1 MIQIPFPW
9 RHMMKE
15 ETRPTRSSIFLIGS
29 AGFSYDGCLLS
40 LVQTNYVLI
49 IGVKADAER
58 VAIQFG
64 QPHGNDGS
72 LSAAPE
78 ASTWRRDRCDDNLL
92 EYEGP

>member
-29 AGFSYDGCLLS
+29 AGFPYDGCLLS

-49 IGVKADAER
+49 IGVKADAGR
-58 VAIQFG
+58 VATQFG
-64 QPHGNDGS
+64 QRHGKRRVFECRSEGKHLEERS
-72 LSAAPE
+72 L
-78 ASTWRRDRCDDNLL
+78 
-92 EYEGP
+92 